1 MNKSED
7 NIVDYLVM
15 CIGNRDGGDDAI
27 GPYIADKLTQEKV
40 DLVVLDCGI
49 VPENFTS
56 VVKRSNPNNLI
67 IIDAVEMGLSSG
79 EIRIVPKEKI
89 GVMHI
94 STHGI
99 PISVLINYLEQYVEN
114 IFFIGIQPEVM
125 SGEISENVKVSGEKL
140 VKIIKNNS
148 LGQVKIYKDGN
159 SKRLTA

>member
-7 NIVDYLVM
+7 NIVDCLVM

-27 GPYIADKLTQEKV
+27 GPYIADKLTQEKG

-56 VVKRSNPNNLI
+56 VVKRNNPKNLI

-99 PISVLINYLEQYVEN
+99 PISVLINYLESYVES
-114 IFFIGIQPEVM
+114 IIFIGIQPENM
-125 SGEISENVKVSGEKL
+125 SGRISKEVQKSGEKL
-140 VKIIKNNS
+140 VTIIKNNS
-148 LGQVKIYKDGN
+148 LKQIKI
-159 SKRLTA
+159 L

>member
-27 GPYIADKLTQEKV
+27 GPYIADKLTQEKG

-56 VVKRSNPNNLI
+56 VVKKNNPKNLI

-99 PISVLINYLEQYVEN
+99 PISVLINYLESYVES
-114 IFFIGIQPEVM
+114 IIFIGIQPENM
-125 SGEISENVKVSGEKL
+125 SGRISEDVKKSGEEL

-148 LGQVKIYKDGN
+148 LKQIKI
-159 SKRLTA
+159 L